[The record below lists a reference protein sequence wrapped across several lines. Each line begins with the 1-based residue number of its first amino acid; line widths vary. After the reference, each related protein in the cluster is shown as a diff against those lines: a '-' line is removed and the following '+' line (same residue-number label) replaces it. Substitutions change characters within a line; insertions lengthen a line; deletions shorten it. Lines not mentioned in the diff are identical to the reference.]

1 MSAIKKT
8 VYRPVYIEAEPQES
22 SDIIFRHEFLYSIG
36 SKGKKSN
43 EPEAEE
49 ELEDKPLENPIA

>member
-8 VYRPVYIEAEPQES
+8 VYGPVYIEAEPQES
-22 SDIIFRHEFLYSIG
+22 SAINFRHEFLYSIG
-36 SKGKKSN
+36 SKPKELKTP
-43 EPEAEE
+43 EPEE